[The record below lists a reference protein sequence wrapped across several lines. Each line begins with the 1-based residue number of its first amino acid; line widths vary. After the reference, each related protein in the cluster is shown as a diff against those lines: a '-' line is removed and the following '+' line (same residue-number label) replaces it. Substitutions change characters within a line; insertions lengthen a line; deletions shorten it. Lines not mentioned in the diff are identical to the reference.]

1 MKKIIALILIALMCI
16 LLTSC
21 TDYSEIDL
29 LYARINDLEKEVEEL
44 KNSDSA
50 VLNSNSMLSQIIG
63 TWNFSDKITITFNED
78 KTFIFVSKTENLTG
92 RWAVSSELGMFFI
105 SGDNVSANGYIEEVD
120 GVLKI
125 NLEGNIGVK
134 QE

>member
-44 KNSDSA
+44 KTSDSSSTNSD
-50 VLNSNSMLSQIIG
+50 VDPSQLIG
-63 TWNFSDKITITFNED
+63 TWFFGESNTITFNED
-78 KTFIFVSKTENLTG
+78 KTFTFISKTENLTG
-92 RWAVSSELGMFFI
+92 RWAASSELSMFFL
-105 SGDNVSANGYIEEVD
+105 SGDVTSSGYYEKVD

-125 NLEGNIGVK
+125 ILEGHVGVK
-134 QE
+134 Q